1 MHFAKE
7 FDDPDDPVRIAEN
20 MKLVKDQDKYVE
32 YIRHVESKY
41 DSLLPYLTAISAG
54 LINASS
60 CFYFCSDAKR
70 LKLRSE
76 IEEMNAL
83 AAAGQQTNSRY
94 IDLTYIDAENEEE

>member
-32 YIRHVESKY
+32 YIRHVE
-41 DSLLPYLTAISAG
+41 
-54 LINASS
+54 N
-60 CFYFCSDAKR
+60 AKR